1 MVWSI
6 GDVYL
11 NVSQKRVRIR
21 FMRNTE
27 KTSAPFGGS
36 DEISHGTQTEI
47 QAGGGSGGIDGE
59 TDNGFIWPPG
69 VGDPGSGG

>member
-1 MVWSI
+1 
-6 GDVYL
+6 
-11 NVSQKRVRIR
+11 
-21 FMRNTE
+21 MRNTE